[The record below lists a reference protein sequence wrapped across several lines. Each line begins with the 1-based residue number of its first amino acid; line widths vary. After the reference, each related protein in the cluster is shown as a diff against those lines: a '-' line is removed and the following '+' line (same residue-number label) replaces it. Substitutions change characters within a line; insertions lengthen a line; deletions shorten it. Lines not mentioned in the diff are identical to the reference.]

1 MGNKKDKRVEYAFL
15 GCMFIGVG
23 VGYLIGNFLAGAS
36 IGMGI
41 GFLSRLFFKIDKPKD
56 HWKQYQKPNNEDD

>member
-1 MGNKKDKRVEYAFL
+1 MSDKKDKRGEYAFV

-23 VGYLIGNFLAGAS
+23 IGYLIGNFLAGAS

-41 GFLSRLFFKIDKPKD
+41 GFLSRLFLKTNK
-56 HWKQYQKPNNEDD
+56 